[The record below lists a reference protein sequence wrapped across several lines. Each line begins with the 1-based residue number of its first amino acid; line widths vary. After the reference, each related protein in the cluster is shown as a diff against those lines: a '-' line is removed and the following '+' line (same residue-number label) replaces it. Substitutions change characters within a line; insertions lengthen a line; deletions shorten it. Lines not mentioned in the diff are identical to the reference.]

1 MYKVLL
7 VDDEPLIRE
16 AISENTRWNELG
28 YELLGTCRNGREAI
42 QRLEEEEADLVLTD
56 ICMPYVDG
64 MELTRYL
71 YENHRSVKVIMISGY
86 DDFEYAKTAMKYHVM
101 DYILK
106 PVTAQ
111 ELAQTLITVREKLD
125 EEYFQKDSM
134 QKIKGAYRSSLP
146 MLQGRF
152 LNSLLLGNMGSEE
165 IRQKLKD
172 YEINLEGNFYMTAL
186 VAGDDLASFLMQSDE
201 YKSDLAYFAIY
212 NVAAEIVEAHG
223 FGVSVQDVD
232 ERTVL
237 IFFGEENIEEEVLR
251 VAEEI
256 HDSILKFLK
265 IRCTISIGRPVRR
278 LQELSRS
285 FQDARHTLEYR
296 FVLGGDQVIYAQNLP
311 KNQDLVS
318 ADMPR
323 HVRGICRA
331 VRSGGEKEV
340 EDEIDCFITNIRQSC
355 LSRNRS
361 IFHIQN
367 LILNVMKELDAAA
380 LDETEIFRQERELLN
395 KVYDKDRLS
404 EIKTEL
410 TSFCMEL
417 ARSFRDEKD
426 SYCKSQAIRALD
438 YIEEHYREDVTLNS
452 VCSHLAM
459 STSYFSSIFKTYTGL
474 TFIEA
479 LTRKRIEKAKTLLE
493 NTSRKAYEIA
503 WEVGYSDPHYF
514 SSTFKRMTGMSPTEY
529 AKKVR

>member
-1 MYKVLL
+1 
-7 VDDEPLIRE
+7 
-16 AISENTRWNELG
+16 
-28 YELLGTCRNGREAI
+28 
-42 QRLEEEEADLVLTD
+42 
-56 ICMPYVDG
+56 
-64 MELTRYL
+64 
-71 YENHRSVKVIMISGY
+71 
-86 DDFEYAKTAMKYHVM
+86 
-101 DYILK
+101 
-106 PVTAQ
+106 
-111 ELAQTLITVREKLD
+111 
-125 EEYFQKDSM
+125 
-134 QKIKGAYRSSLP
+134 
-146 MLQGRF
+146 
-152 LNSLLLGNMGSEE
+152 
-165 IRQKLKD
+165 
-172 YEINLEGNFYMTAL
+172 AL

-452 VCSHLAM
+452 VCSYLAM